1 MEDRYMIYNNVQ
13 KCFQFPSI
21 CETTEKG
28 ANTLLFK
35 FIGNDAR
42 KYRFEVKRVEK
53 EEAYKIRQTLKDR
66 NKAKRIKQ
74 ELENI
79 PFEEILNLVIRNRGG
94 LIYGK

>member
-42 KYRFEVKRVEK
+42 KYRFEIKRVEK